1 MTTISQ
7 ASLQGLNVKQLHDLK
22 QQWQR
27 AISGCAE
34 GSEEERDA
42 RANLARVQQAL
53 ARRVSSAPRP

>member
-1 MTTISQ
+1 MTPISQ

-34 GSEEERDA
+34 GSENEREA
-42 RANLARVQQAL
+42 RANVAKINHVLAQ
-53 ARRVSSAPRP
+53 RVSHAPRP

>member
-1 MTTISQ
+1 MTPISQ

-34 GSEEERDA
+34 GSEDERDA

-53 ARRVSSAPRP
+53 ARRVSGAPRP

>member
-1 MTTISQ
+1 MTPISQ

-34 GSEEERDA
+34 GSEEACEA

-53 ARRVSSAPRP
+53 AQRVSRAPRP

>member
-1 MTTISQ
+1 MPPISQ

-34 GSEEERDA
+34 GSEEEREA
-42 RANLARVQQAL
+42 RANVAQLNQAL
-53 ARRVSSAPRP
+53 TQRVSRAPRP

>member
-1 MTTISQ
+1 MTPISQ

-42 RANLARVQQAL
+42 RANLGLIQQVL
-53 ARRVSSAPRP
+53 ARRVSGAPRP